1 MAAAAAV
8 AAAAAA
14 AVVAAEA
21 AEAAEAMDFTPG
33 GVLTSVPLAEHHIL
47 HWESAHL
54 RTLGGA
60 LSRLATTE
68 TLGWAATTTL
78 KHTFFASLMA
88 AVAIPGTIMKATSL
102 LDNPWSCAHERA
114 KKGGIALATQVLL
127 PRAHGRRPVVL
138 VGFSL
143 GARLVFECLEELAKE
158 LDGGRADAAG
168 IVQHVVLLGLPGP
181 SDGERWARLRRVV
194 AGRVVNCYR
203 PTDLVLSLVYRT
215 SSLAVDAVAGLAPV
229 RCDGV
234 ENVDV
239 SDVVSAH
246 HRYRFCVGEILQ
258 RLDLEGDGEVS
269 ANGMERS

>member
-1 MAAAAAV
+1 M
-8 AAAAAA
+8 
-14 AVVAAEA
+14 
-21 AEAAEAMDFTPG
+21 
-33 GVLTSVPLAEHHIL
+33 
-47 HWESAHL
+47 
-54 RTLGGA
+54 
-60 LSRLATTE
+60 
-68 TLGWAATTTL
+68 
-78 KHTFFASLMA
+78 
-88 AVAIPGTIMKATSL
+88 
-102 LDNPWSCAHERA
+102 
-114 KKGGIALATQVLL
+114 LL

-258 RLDLEGDGEVS
+258 RLDLEGDGAVS